1 MIGFLNL
8 AAMER
13 VRRLRRDSFVVALVA
28 MVAVLAL
35 GVLQGLIV
43 AVVVSVGEF
52 LIKTSRPSGSVL
64 GRVPGT
70 TAYVAL
76 EHAPEARTE
85 PGLLV
90 YRLNAP
96 LLFVN
101 AKRLRNGIREQ
112 IRDADPP
119 VRVVLLDLSFTPEL
133 DIESV
138 DVLASIHHELGARG
152 VALWLAGVRAGLL
165 EMLVR
170 SGLADTVGRA
180 HLYRSVEDAAGDVSA

>member
-1 MIGFLNL
+1 
-8 AAMER
+8 
-13 VRRLRRDSFVVALVA
+13 

-35 GVLQGLIV
+35 GVLQGLIL
-43 AVVVSVGEF
+43 AVVVSVGAF
-52 LIKTSRPSGSVL
+52 LIKASRPSGSVL

-76 EHAPEARTE
+76 EHAPEARTK

-101 AKRLRNGIREQ
+101 AKRLRNGIREGV
-112 IRDADPP
+112 RGADPP

-138 DVLASIHHELGARG
+138 DVLASIHRELEARG
-152 VALWLAGVRAGLL
+152 VALRLAGVRAGLPD
-165 EMLVR
+165 MLVR
-170 SGLADTVGRA
+170 SGLADAIGRD
-180 HLYRSVEDAAGDVSA
+180 HLYRNVEDATWSG